1 MRLWIGILLIATLAV
16 TNAQIEKELNEDG
29 EIMTL
34 KVNNQKIL
42 TPLGIQVSEYLWLKK
57 ALVKRLNF
65 VDSKK

>member
-34 KVNNQKIL
+34 KVNNHKIL